1 MSADQLSTVAEID
14 SEIER
19 LTQAR
24 DERERLLEDPGERS
38 ERSLRREQLAGRWAV
53 TLLLKP
59 GNFAA
64 IRRVSG
70 DEAWLWDAETLR
82 ADGWSEHG
90 DVWRLQGDAP
100 PQIGVTKSSSTG
112 T

>member
-19 LTQAR
+19 LTQER
-24 DERERLLEDPGERS
+24 DERERLLEDSGERN
-38 ERSLRREQLAGRWAV
+38 ERSLRRQQLAGRWAV
-53 TLLLKP
+53 TLSLDP
-59 GNFAA
+59 GYLTA
-64 IRRVSG
+64 IRDVSG
-70 DEAWLWDAETLR
+70 HEAWLWDAETLR
-82 ADGWSEHG
+82 ADGWSEDG

-100 PQIGVTKSSSTG
+100 PQIGATKSSSTG